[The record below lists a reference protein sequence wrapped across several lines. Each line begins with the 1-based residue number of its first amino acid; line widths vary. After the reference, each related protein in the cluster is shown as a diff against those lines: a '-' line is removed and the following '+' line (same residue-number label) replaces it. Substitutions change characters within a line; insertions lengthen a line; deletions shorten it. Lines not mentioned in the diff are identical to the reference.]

1 MIEFLSIFVTDGS
14 LLAACYP
21 EDEIDGQKVDIFTKL
36 FDFWSNTEY
45 LKDFFVNHKDELA
58 DSYWKGMTIDQ
69 AIDKVLNERENFEK
83 ELWSIETQQPGYEGR
98 TIREVFKRL
107 HISLVSLD
115 WSGEMHRKARPDQP
129 ASIIRIY
136 GIELQDGTII
146 LTGGALKLTE
156 KMLGEQFDVA
166 RNQLARVQRYLNS
179 EKIDSKEGL
188 EIM

>member
-1 MIEFLSIFVTDGS
+1 
-14 LLAACYP
+14 
-21 EDEIDGQKVDIFTKL
+21 
-36 FDFWSNTEY
+36 
-45 LKDFFVNHKDELA
+45 
-58 DSYWKGMTIDQ
+58 
-69 AIDKVLNERENFEK
+69 
-83 ELWSIETQQPGYEGR
+83 
-98 TIREVFKRL
+98 
-107 HISLVSLD
+107 
-115 WSGEMHRKARPDQP
+115 MHRKARPDQP

-156 KMLGEQFDVA
+156 KMIGEQFDVA